1 MRTAVGGSRPSLW
14 VLFRFISTFYSP
26 KQVVESRISVVLNNN
41 EHNITM
47 SEVTSKRAQP
57 GQF

>member
-1 MRTAVGGSRPSLW
+1 MRAAVGGSRPSLW

-26 KQVVESRISVVLNNN
+26 KQVVESGISVVLNIN
-41 EHNITM
+41 EHNTTM
-47 SEVTSKRAQP
+47 SEITSKKAQP